1 MGHRDIHPAFPENLR
16 DPVDAEAAAMRLQDL
31 FLVLSQCIDLG
42 LLAVAA
48 ALGSARDLKKILGS
62 GFEMIRISQGES
74 PRVCGFMIKKGQSG
88 DQIQDQNRGELWHHP
103 EASPGGILF
112 PVRDS
117 LGDTGSLLMAAPRK
131 SFAGPGAKVSGPGP
145 YSTP

>member
-48 ALGSARDLKKILGS
+48 AFGSARDLKKILGS

-74 PRVCGFMIKKGQSG
+74 PRVCGFMIKKGQIG
-88 DQIQDQNRGELWHHP
+88 DQIDDHDRGELQYHP
-103 EASPGGILF
+103 EAFSRE
-112 PVRDS
+112 VRDKWQ
-117 LGDTGSLLMAAPRK
+117 R
-131 SFAGPGAKVSGPGP
+131 
-145 YSTP
+145 